1 MTATLLDLPIP
12 PVLITLALVAIATGI
27 RIGAQLTERR
37 HRADLIQQAA
47 AIRGEAATRG
57 ARR

>member
-12 PVLITLALVAIATGI
+12 PVLITLALVAI
-27 RIGAQLTERR
+27 AQLTERR